1 MKLLVFRMV
10 LASLGSYQRNGV
22 RSRAIG
28 VINGTPALIVTDGY
42 VGVCCSSLKKICG
55 IIKRQM
61 LGEGEI
67 A

>member
-1 MKLLVFRMV
+1 MV
-10 LASLGSYQRNGV
+10 LASLGSYHRNGV

-55 IIKRQM
+55 IIKKQM
-61 LGEGEI
+61 LGEGEL

>member
-1 MKLLVFRMV
+1 MV
-10 LASLGSYQRNGV
+10 LASLGSYHRNGV

-55 IIKRQM
+55 IVKKHI
-61 LGEGEI
+61 LGQGEV